1 MKSLP
6 TATLNLAGGMG
17 GESCAVY
24 YKPCKVLECKGNR
37 QIQLLL
43 ATIFVKLGLVVELE
57 KNLFQKF

>member
-37 QIQLLL
+37 QI
-43 ATIFVKLGLVVELE
+43 
-57 KNLFQKF
+57 